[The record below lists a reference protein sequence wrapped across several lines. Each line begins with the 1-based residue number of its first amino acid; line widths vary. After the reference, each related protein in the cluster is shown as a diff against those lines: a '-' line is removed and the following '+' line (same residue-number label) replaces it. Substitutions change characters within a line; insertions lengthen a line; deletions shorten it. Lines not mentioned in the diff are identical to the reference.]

1 MARKTLMESFL
12 ASSAGKDYISKME
25 EIKAQDA
32 ALAAKKE
39 QATAER
45 KRANRI
51 KIRALRSRRSS
62 LFFEE
67 GRETIG

>member
-1 MARKTLMESFL
+1 MAK
-12 ASSAGKDYISKME
+12 AGLRHTDFYERAKEAYGEKL
-25 EIKAQDA
+25 AQDA
-32 ALAAKKE
+32 AIAAKKE